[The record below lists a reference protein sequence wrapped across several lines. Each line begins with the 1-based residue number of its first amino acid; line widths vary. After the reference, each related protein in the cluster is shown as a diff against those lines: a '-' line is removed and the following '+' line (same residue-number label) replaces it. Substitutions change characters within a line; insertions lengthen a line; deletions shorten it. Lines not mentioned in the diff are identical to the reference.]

1 MTNMERLY
9 YSVKKFTE
17 ARAAARTEYLDKM
30 NQLDGFRG
38 SDYYNDE
45 QRKAADRRREAVE
58 AAKLDYVAGVNAA
71 LDAMRKTV
79 ATRPARELTPGQ
91 IALLQAL
98 KMRKVVGTHELE
110 EAAHAMDGIGTG
122 LRVLQ
127 EISDEQWAM
136 QQRGERNHAG
146 KPDGNETRFRPVNCL
161 AMITDGLN
169 GDSERT
175 PDSVIDSLAQSCR
188 RILETSVARPAYA
201 AAKHNE
207 LRTGVK
213 IDPDQL
219 KQEPL
224 YESEQDFYGR
234 VVAVPY
240 VELTRTL
247 NARETA

>member
-9 YSVKKFTE
+9 NSVKKFTE
-17 ARAAARTEYLDKM
+17 ARAAARTEYLNKM
-30 NQLDGFRG
+30 NQLEGFRG
-38 SDYYNDE
+38 SDYYSDE

-71 LDAMRKTV
+71 LNAMRKTV
-79 ATRPARELTPGQ
+79 ASRPTRELTPGQ

-98 KMRKVVGTHELE
+98 KMRKVVSTHEIE
-110 EAAHAMDGIGTG
+110 EAANAMNGNGAG

-127 EISDEQWAM
+127 EISDEQWVM
-136 QQRGERNHAG
+136 QQRGERNHPG
-146 KPDGNETRFRPVNCL
+146 RKQDGNETRFRPVNCL
-161 AMITDGLN
+161 AMIEDGLN

-175 PDSVIDSLAQSCR
+175 PDSVIDSLAKSCQ
-188 RILETSVARPAYA
+188 RIIETSVARPAYA

-213 IDPDQL
+213 FDPDKL

-224 YESEQDFYGR
+224 YESEQDFYER

-247 NARETA
+247 NARE